1 MTMSPTIMP
10 MNYQR
15 LITLVSLLG
24 AVSLDAHAGDRLLA
38 TGGVTQIEG
47 AAGGGLVPW
56 GVLTS
61 TTSDNGVGASAALT
75 RASVDD
81 YTLDVKG
88 LAINAYNRLEFSL
101 ARQRLS
107 LDTLGGELE
116 QDILGAKA
124 RLFGD
129 VLYHPWGQWSL
140 GVQYKRLD
148 DATLPTAVGAED
160 DSGTDVYLAGS
171 KLFFAALAGRNVLLN
186 ATLRSTRANQGG
198 LLGFGGDRDNA
209 RHWVAETSLGV
220 FVTPRWLAGA
230 EYRQKPD
237 ALSFAEEDDWWDLFV
252 AFVPNKHVSLTAA
265 WVDLGSIAG
274 LDNQQGAYL
283 SLQAAY

>member
-1 MTMSPTIMP
+1 M
-10 MNYQR
+10 
-15 LITLVSLLG
+15 LLKKRRFMLLLALLSG
-24 AVSLDAHAGDRLLA
+24 ALGHAHAGDRLLA
-38 TGGVTQIEG
+38 TGGVTQVEG

-61 TTSDNGVGASAALT
+61 TTSDNGVGASAVIS
-75 RASVDD
+75 RVSVDD
-81 YTLDVKG
+81 YTLDIKG
-88 LAINAYNRLEFSL
+88 VAINAYNRLELSY
-101 ARQRLS
+101 ARQRLR
-107 LDTLGGELE
+107 LETLGGKLE

-140 GVQYKRLD
+140 GVQYKRLED
-148 DATLPTAVGAED
+148 FSLPRAVGAKD
-160 DSGTDVYLAGS
+160 DNGIDVYLAGS

-186 ATLRSTRANQGG
+186 TTLRSTRANQAG
-198 LLGFGGDRDNA
+198 LLGFGGDRNES
-209 RHWVAETSLGV
+209 REWVIETSLGV
-220 FVTPRWLAGA
+220 FITPHWIAGV

-237 ALSFAEEDDWWDLFV
+237 ALAFAREDDWKDVFV
-252 AFVPNKHVSLTAA
+252 AYVPSKHLSLTAA

-274 LDNQQGAYL
+274 LDDQQGMYL

>member
-1 MTMSPTIMP
+1 MHNNRGRRI
-10 MNYQR
+10 
-15 LITLVSLLG
+15 LFLALLCG
-24 AVSLDAHAGDRLLA
+24 AFAQAHAGDRLLA

-56 GVLTS
+56 GVLTG
-61 TTSDNGVGASAALT
+61 TASDNGVGASAAIS
-75 RASVDD
+75 RVGVDD

-88 LAINAYNRLEFSL
+88 VAINAYNRLELSF
-101 ARQRLS
+101 ARQRLV
-107 LDTLGGELE
+107 LDALGGELE
-116 QDILGAKA
+116 QDIVGAKV

-140 GVQYKRLD
+140 GIQYKRLD
-148 DATLPTAVGAED
+148 DFSLPRAVGARD
-160 DSGTDVYLAGS
+160 DSGIDVYLAGS

-198 LLGFGGDRDNA
+198 LLGFGGDRDA
-209 RHWVAETSLGV
+209 SRELVAEASLGI
-220 FVTPRWLAGA
+220 FITPHWLAGI

-237 ALSFAEEDDWWDLFV
+237 ALSFAEEDDWKDIFV
-252 AFVPNKHVSLTAA
+252 AFVPSKHVSLTAA

-274 LDNQQGAYL
+274 LDDQQGVYL